1 MNNNKYLSLIVF
13 QRKLKLLFNIKNNFN
28 KEINDLYNII
38 YGLMNRIHENYKND
52 IIAQHKYNSQLNKLD
67 TIVEMFRELEKP
79 MNIAIIRK
87 LKIKN
92 IRTTLDKIKNELKLM
107 SFECG
112 AKNVYD
118 ILSVCFSCPKEYLL
132 TNNEYNN
139 NKNLI
144 DFFNKVFVPTS
155 YKIYDDI
162 TTKLKDKK
170 DLTLYNPSIT
180 EDISVYDLYN
190 INKISKPICKP
201 LKKPITSIIEHI
213 NGTRL
218 YIPIKHKVYTG
229 KQEVLIKSVIAVN
242 GYFIEDPLNLSR
254 IGGTIGE
261 KNKDLTRL
269 LDNININNN
278 FKKGY
283 VEQLSLRD
291 FLTYN
296 NPEIIEK
303 CINAFSEVNKL
314 KEKTISSLVKEF
326 LSATIENQ
334 RNILTLFLLM
344 KDDIETQYLAYLM
357 YDMISNESY
366 LLKPQPLAEQVY
378 SSLHWSVQK
387 LFKNAIK
394 RVGSYT
400 KKLLNFN
407 EEDIPYE
414 KRICLLKA
422 PDYVKSKAMDKYK
435 EIHKSNDNSG
445 KSQQY
450 LDGLLNIPF
459 GIYKKEN
466 IICFLDNFKLHMYQF
481 INNILE
487 LLQKLNSFNTINKND
502 INELNNLCL
511 KYNKNNLTSKEID
524 IFIYDFEIIN
534 TKLMN
539 MFYGTDDV
547 YVYELLDTYK
557 KKSKIGNIRNLIKSI
572 NIDLKINK
580 IKEAIIEKGKK
591 NELIEDIYNVLTNL
605 SDVQLKKK
613 YIYYLQNSERSLD
626 ELEDINDELLHQH
639 HCEIND
645 EFIVIQ
651 NTWDK
656 YKCESKQYMN
666 DMTDTLDSAVYGQDE
681 AKNEIKRII
690 AQWINGEMKGYCFG
704 FEGPPGTGKTSLA
717 KKGIAKCLKDE
728 HGETRPFAFIALGG
742 SSNGSTLEGHS
753 YTYVGSTWGKIVDV
767 LMETQCMNPII
778 FIDELDKI
786 SKTENGKE
794 IIGILTHLTD
804 STQNDEFADKYFSG
818 IKFDLSKTLFIF
830 SYNDF
835 NLIDP
840 ILADRIHR
848 VKFRHLSKKD
858 KKHIINNYLMKELC
872 NTVGFDS
879 DSIKFSDTVLEY
891 IITNYTFEAGIRK
904 LKEKI
909 FEIVREINLRY
920 LMNSKKV
927 MSYPIDVSLDL
938 IKEIFSNKPKMLLK
952 KIADAPHIGLVN
964 GLYATTA
971 GIGGLTIIETFKTP
985 SDSKLSLI
993 LTGQQG
999 DVMQESVKC
1008 AKTIAWNLL
1017 PNDIK
1022 SNINKEWTDTGPYGI
1037 HVHCP
1042 EASTPK
1048 DGPSA
1053 GGAITLAIVSLLTN
1067 IPVKNTIALTGEID
1081 LNGSI
1086 HSIGGLDF
1094 KIEGGK
1100 MAGVKL
1106 ILCPKQNKQDL
1117 EIIKKEKP
1125 EILENIQIKT
1135 VDSIWDILTH
1145 CLVDNDL
1152 KFIKHC

>member
-1 MNNNKYLSLIVF
+1 MKDYYNNIVKL
-13 QRKLKLLFNIKNNFN
+13 QRKFKLLVAIKNNFN
-28 KEINDLYNII
+28 NELNSVYDIL
-38 YGLMNRIHENYKND
+38 YGLMNRIHENFNKD
-52 IIAQHKYNSQLNKLD
+52 IISQHKYNAQLNKLD
-67 TIVEMFRELEKP
+67 TIKELFSKIERPLDIKQ
-79 MNIAIIRK
+79 IKKTKIFKIRNQIT
-87 LKIKN
+87 KIFKELS
-92 IRTTLDKIKNELKLM
+92 ISIK
-107 SFECG
+107 ECG
-112 AKNVYD
+112 ARNVYD
-118 ILSVCFSCPKEYLL
+118 IIRVTFKKDLKSLL
-132 TNNEYNN
+132 KDKKLKNEC
-139 NKNLI
+139 NLI
-144 DFFNKVFVPTS
+144 SFFNKVFVPTS

-162 TTKLKDKK
+162 TTKLNKK
-170 DLTLYNPSIT
+170 NDITLYNPSIT
-180 EDISVYDLYN
+180 EDVSVYDLYN
-190 INKISKPICKP
+190 INNIKYPICKP
-201 LKKPITSIIEHI
+201 LKKSITSIIEHI

-218 YIPIKHKVYTG
+218 YIPINHIVYHNKKVKIT
-229 KQEVLIKSVIAVN
+229 SVIALN

-254 IGGTIGE
+254 IGGSIGKKTKE
-261 KNKDLTRL
+261 LNRL
-269 LDNININNN
+269 LDNVNINSN

-283 VEQLSLRD
+283 IEQLSLRD

-296 NPEIIEK
+296 NPDIIEK
-303 CINAFSEVNKL
+303 CINAFTEVNKL
-314 KEKTISSLVKEF
+314 KDKTISSLVKEF
-326 LSATIENQ
+326 LSANIEKQ
-334 RNILTLFLLM
+334 RKILTLFLLM

-378 SSLHWSVQK
+378 NSLHWTVQK

-400 KKLLNFN
+400 QKLVNFN

-422 PDYVKSKAMDKYK
+422 SDYVKSKAMDKYK
-435 EIHKSNDNSG
+435 EIHKTNDNSA

-459 GIYKKEN
+459 GIYKKEQ
-466 IICFLDNFKLHMYQF
+466 IICFLDDFKLRMYQF

-487 LLQKLNSFNTINKND
+487 LLTKLNKFNTLNKND
-502 INELNNLCL
+502 IIELNNLCL

-524 IFIYDFEIIN
+524 IFINDFEEKNNKILN
-534 TKLMN
+534 L
-539 MFYGTDDV
+539 FYGVDNNFV
-547 YVYELLDTYK
+547 FQILDNYK
-557 KKSKIGNIRNLIKSI
+557 KKNKVSNIKNLIKSI
-572 NIDLKINK
+572 NIDLKVNMCNEK
-580 IKEAIIEKGKK
+580 IVEKGKK
-591 NELIEDIYNVLTNL
+591 NELIEDIYNLLINL
-605 SDVQLKKK
+605 NDIKLKKK
-613 YIYYLQNSERSLD
+613 YIYYLQNSDRNLD
-626 ELEDINDELLHQH
+626 ELENINDELLHNH
-639 HCEIND
+639 HSEINK
-645 EFIVIQ
+645 EFKLIKE
-651 NTWDK
+651 TWLN
-656 YKCESKQYMN
+656 YKCNSKQYIS
-666 DMTDTLDSAVYGQDE
+666 DMSDILDSAVYGQDE
-681 AKNEIKRII
+681 AKGEIKRII

-717 KKGIAKCLKDE
+717 KKGISKCLKDE
-728 HGETRPFAFIALGG
+728 NGEQRPFAFIALGG

-753 YTYVGSTWGKIVDV
+753 YTYVGSTWGKIVDI

-804 STQNDEFADKYFSG
+804 STQNDEFTDKYFSG
-818 IKFDLSKTLFIF
+818 IKLDLSKILFIF
-830 SYNDF
+830 SYNDY
-835 NLIDP
+835 NLLDP

-858 KKHIINNYLMKELC
+858 KKHIINHYLMEELC
-872 NTVGFDS
+872 NTVGFDKN
-879 DSIKFSDTVLEY
+879 SIKFSDNVLDY
-891 IITNYTFEAGIRK
+891 IITNYTFEAGLRK

-909 FEIVREINLRY
+909 FAIVREINLRY

-927 MSYPIDVSLDL
+927 NTYPIEITLEIV
-938 IKEIFSNKPKMLLK
+938 KEIFSNKPKMLIK

-971 GIGGLTIIETFKTP
+971 GTGGLTIIETFKTP

-1008 AKTIAWNLL
+1008 AKTIAWNIL

-1022 SNINKEWTDTGPYGI
+1022 ASINKEWTETGPYGI

-1042 EASTPK
+1042 EAATPK

-1053 GGAITLAIVSLLTN
+1053 GGAITLAIISLLAN
-1067 IPVKNTIALTGEID
+1067 IPVKNTVALTGEID

-1086 HSIGGLDF
+1086 HTIGGLDF

-1100 MAGVKL
+1100 LAGAKL
-1106 ILCPKQNKQDL
+1106 ILCPKNNQQDI

-1125 EILENIQIKT
+1125 EILENIKIKL
-1135 VDSIWDILTH
+1135 VDNIWEILNY
-1145 CLVDNDL
+1145 CLVDNDI
-1152 KFIKHC
+1152 KFNKHC

>member
-1 MNNNKYLSLIVF
+1 MKDHLKNLVLA
-13 QRKLKLLFNIKNNFN
+13 QRKIKLLMNIKNNFN
-28 KEINDLYNII
+28 SELNTIYDIL
-38 YGLMNRIHENYKND
+38 YGLMNRIHDNFSND
-52 IIAQHKYNSQLNKLD
+52 IIPQHKYNSQLNKLD
-67 TIVEMFRELEKP
+67 AVTTTFKSIDRPL
-79 MNIAIIRK
+79 N
-87 LKIKN
+87 IKN
-92 IRTTLDKIKNELKLM
+92 IKSIGISCLRKKIDEIISELKII
-107 SFECG
+107 SCDCG
-112 AKNVYD
+112 ARNVFDIIKIVFKGDFKN
-118 ILSVCFSCPKEYLL
+118 ILESTELK
-132 TNNEYNN
+132 ND
-139 NKNLI
+139 KNLI
-144 DFFNKVFVPTS
+144 GFFNKVFVPTS
-155 YKIYDDI
+155 YKVYEDI
-162 TTKLKDKK
+162 TTKLNKKK
-170 DLTLYNPSIT
+170 DVTLYNPSIT
-180 EDISVYDLYN
+180 EDVSVYDLYN
-190 INKISKPICKP
+190 INYIKKPICRP
-201 LKKPITSIIEHI
+201 LKKTITSILEHI

-218 YIPIKHKVYTG
+218 YVPINHKVYNG
-229 KQEVLIKSVIAVN
+229 KQVLIKSVVAIN
-242 GYFIEDPLNLSR
+242 GYFIEDPLNLAR
-254 IGGTIGE
+254 IGGTIGD
-261 KNKDLTRL
+261 KNRDLNRL
-269 LDNININNN
+269 LENVNINNN

-283 VEQLSLRD
+283 IEQLSLRD
-291 FLTYN
+291 FLIDN

-303 CINAFSEVNKL
+303 CINAFTEVNKL

-334 RNILTLFLLM
+334 RKILTLFLLM

-378 SSLHWSVQK
+378 NSLHWTVQK

-407 EEDIPYE
+407 EDDIPYE

-435 EIHKSNDNSG
+435 EIHKTNDNSA

-459 GIYKKEN
+459 GIYKKES
-466 IICFLDNFKLHMYQF
+466 IICFLDNFKLKMYQF

-487 LLQKLNSFNTINKND
+487 LLVKLNHFNTLNKDD
-502 INELNNLCL
+502 ITELNNLCL

-524 IFIYDFEIIN
+524 IFIEQFDVVNNKILN
-534 TKLMN
+534 L
-539 MFYGTDDV
+539 FYGIDDV
-547 YVYELLDTYK
+547 FVYELLETYK
-557 KKSKIGNIRNLIKSI
+557 KKNKVGNVKNLIKSI
-572 NIDLKINK
+572 NIDLNVNMIDEKIT
-580 IKEAIIEKGKK
+580 EVGKK
-591 NELIEDIYNVLTNL
+591 NVLIEDIYNVLTNL
-605 SDVQLKKK
+605 KDVKLKKK
-613 YIYYLQNSERSLD
+613 YIYYLQNSERNLD
-626 ELEDINDELLHQH
+626 EIDDINDEMLHENHTQ
-639 HCEIND
+639 IND
-645 EFIVIQ
+645 EFKLIKLSWK
-651 NTWDK
+651 N
-656 YKCESKQYMN
+656 YKEESKQYIN
-666 DMTDTLDSAVYGQDE
+666 DMSDTLNNAVYGQDD

-717 KKGIAKCLKDE
+717 KKGIAHCLKDE
-728 HGETRPFAFIALGG
+728 HGDTRPFSFIALGG

-804 STQNDEFADKYFSG
+804 STQNDEFTDRYFSG
-818 IKFDLSKTLFIF
+818 IKLDLSKVLFIF

-835 NLIDP
+835 NLLDP

-858 KKHIINNYLMKELC
+858 KKHIINHYLMEELC
-872 NTVGFDS
+872 NTVGFDES
-879 DSIKFSDTVLEY
+879 SIKFSDNVIDY

-904 LKEKI
+904 LKEKV

-920 LMNSKKV
+920 LMNSKKI
-927 MSYPIDVSLDL
+927 SAYPIEITMDIVKD
-938 IKEIFSNKPKMLLK
+938 IFSNKPKMLIK
-952 KIADAPHIGLVN
+952 KIANEPHIGLVN
-964 GLYATTA
+964 GLYATAA

-1008 AKTIAWNLL
+1008 AKTIAWNIL

-1022 SNINKEWTDTGPYGI
+1022 TAINKEWTDTGPYGI

-1042 EASTPK
+1042 EAATPK

-1053 GGAITLAIVSLLTN
+1053 GGAITLAIISLLSN
-1067 IPVKNTIALTGEID
+1067 VPVKNTVALTGEID

-1100 MAGVKL
+1100 MAGVKM
-1106 ILCPKQNKQDL
+1106 ILCPKQNQQDL

-1125 EILENIQIKT
+1125 EVLENITIKV
-1135 VDSIWDILTH
+1135 VDNIWDILKY
-1145 CLVDNDL
+1145 CLVDHDI
-1152 KFIKHC
+1152 KFNKHC

>member
-1 MNNNKYLSLIVF
+1 MKNNYQSLMSF
-13 QRKLKLLFNIKNNFN
+13 QRKTRLLMNIKNNFN
-28 KEINDLYNII
+28 KELNII
-38 YGLMNRIHENYKND
+38 YEIIYGIMNRIHENFKND
-52 IIAQHKYNSQLNKLD
+52 IIPQHKYNSNLNKLD
-67 TIVEMFRELEKP
+67 SIVDLFKNLDKP
-79 MNIAIIRK
+79 YTLLSIKNNIKKIRDDIN
-87 LKIKN
+87 KIKE
-92 IRTTLDKIKNELKLM
+92 ELKNL
-107 SFECG
+107 SSECG
-112 AKNVYD
+112 TRNLFD
-118 ILSVCFSCPKEYLL
+118 IINLCFSSSLEYLL
-132 TNNEYNN
+132 SNREYGND
-139 NKNLI
+139 KNLI
-144 DFFNKVFVPTS
+144 NFFNKTFAPTS
-155 YKIYDDI
+155 YKIYEDV
-162 TTKLKDKK
+162 TTKLKTKK
-170 DLTLYNPSIT
+170 QLTLYNPSLT

-190 INKISKPICKP
+190 INNLSKPICKP
-201 LKKPITSIIEHI
+201 LKKTITSILEHI

-218 YIPIKHKVYTG
+218 YIPIKYKAYTG
-229 KQEVLIKSVIAVN
+229 KKEVIVKNVIAIN
-242 GYFIEDPLNLSR
+242 GYFMEDPLNLSR
-254 IGGTIGE
+254 IGGTIGS
-261 KNKDLTRL
+261 KNRDLNKL
-269 LDNININNN
+269 LENININNN

-303 CINAFSEVNKL
+303 CINSFTEVNKL

-334 RNILTLFLLM
+334 RKILTLFLLM

-378 SSLHWSVQK
+378 SSLHWTVQK

-400 KKLLNFN
+400 KKLLTFN

-435 EIHKSNDNSG
+435 EVHKSNDNSA

-459 GIYKKEN
+459 GIYKKEY
-466 IICFLDNFKLHMYQF
+466 IICFLDNFKIHMYKF

-487 LLQKLNSFNTINKND
+487 LLTKLNEFNTINKND

-511 KYNKNNLTSKEID
+511 KYNKTTLTSKEID
-524 IFIYDFEIIN
+524 IFIYDYEKIN
-534 TKLMN
+534 SRIMN
-539 MFYGTDDV
+539 LFYGTDDS
-547 YVYELLDTYK
+547 YVYDLLETYK
-557 KKSKIGNIRNLIKSI
+557 KKNKVDNIRNLIKSI
-572 NIDLKINK
+572 NIDLKLNK
-580 IKEAIIEKGKK
+580 NSSSILEKGKK
-591 NELIEDIYNVLTNL
+591 NELIEDIFNVLTNL
-605 SDVQLKKK
+605 NDVGLKKK
-613 YIYYLQNSERSLD
+613 YIYYLQNSERDLNEID
-626 ELEDINDELLHQH
+626 YINDEILHNN
-639 HCEIND
+639 HCELNE
-645 EFIVIQ
+645 EFTLIQ

-656 YKCESKQYMN
+656 YKNESKQYIS
-666 DMTDTLDSAVYGQDE
+666 DMSETLNSAVYGQDE

-728 HGETRPFAFIALGG
+728 HGVTRPFAFIALGG

-804 STQNDEFADKYFSG
+804 STQNDEFTDKYFSG
-818 IKFDLSKTLFIF
+818 IKIDLSKTLFIF

-858 KKHIINNYLMKELC
+858 KKYIINNYLMQELC

-927 MSYPIDVSLDL
+927 MSYPIEVSLDMV
-938 IKEIFSNKPKMLLK
+938 KEIFSNKPKMLLK

-1008 AKTIAWNLL
+1008 AKTIAWNIL
-1017 PNDIK
+1017 PNEIK

-1042 EASTPK
+1042 EAATPK

-1053 GGAITLAIVSLLTN
+1053 GGAITLAIISLLAN

-1100 MAGVKL
+1100 LAGVKM

-1125 EILENIQIKT
+1125 EILENIKIKT
-1135 VDSIWDILTH
+1135 VENIWEILSL

-1152 KFIKHC
+1152 KFNKHC